1 MLRKR
6 QRRRAPACLGLHQ
19 RRSIATSDY
28 FSRSPPTLQGAET
41 GANLMKNNPPLS
53 KRGGARPGAGR
64 KKGVPNK
71 LTTQLK
77 DMILQALDE
86 AHPKGSIAYLK
97 EQASLNPTA
106 FMTLVG
112 KVLPLQVNAEHS
124 GEVVA
129 HVVFKGLNEDG

>member
-1 MLRKR
+1 
-6 QRRRAPACLGLHQ
+6 
-19 RRSIATSDY
+19 
-28 FSRSPPTLQGAET
+28 
-41 GANLMKNNPPLS
+41 MKNNPPLS